1 MFYRHVLTI
10 LMAYL
15 IDLIIGDPYSWPHPV
30 KMIGSLIH
38 FLDQKL
44 NNDHKRDGIVMLGL
58 VLITVTLAS
67 ISVLLLAYKIHIILG
82 LLVESILI
90 ATTISQKGL
99 KDAAM
104 AVYQPLV
111 KNQFLEARDQLSHI
125 VGRDTDSLNE
135 AEITRATVETVAEN
149 TTDGITAPIFW
160 AFIAGGWGAII
171 YRAINTCDSMV
182 GYQNERYQHFGWAS
196 AKLDDF
202 VNWIPARLTG
212 TMMLYLTTKDSLAD
226 KKSIQQLRMEAKK
239 HPSPNSGW
247 TEAAVALALGI
258 ELGGNNYYQG
268 VLFKA
273 AKIGQT
279 KREIVSEDIKK
290 TVKSMQ
296 ITSLFF
302 VIILMLGALIYGLTK
317 TWI

>member
-1 MFYRHVLTI
+1 MLYRHVLTI
-10 LMAYL
+10 LMAYV

-44 NNDHKRDGIVMLGL
+44 NKDHKKDGIVMLGL
-58 VLITVTLAS
+58 VITTVTIIS
-67 ISVLLLAYKIHIILG
+67 ISVLLLAYKLHILFG
-82 LLVESILI
+82 LLIESIMI

-104 AVYQPLV
+104 AVYQPLIN
-111 KNQFLEARDQLSHI
+111 NQFLEARDQLAHI

-160 AFIAGGWGAII
+160 AFIAGGWGAMV

-182 GYQNERYQHFGWAS
+182 GYQNEQYQSFGWAS
-196 AKLDDF
+196 AKLDDLM
-202 VNWIPARLTG
+202 NWIPARLTG
-212 TMMLYLTTKDSLAD
+212 TIMLYLTTKDSLAD
-226 KKSIQQLRMEAKK
+226 KKSIHQLKMEAKK

-247 TEAAVALALGI
+247 TEAAVAIALGI

-268 VLFKA
+268 VLSKT

-279 KREIVSEDIKK
+279 KREIVSKDIKK
-290 TVKSMQ
+290 TVRSMQ
-296 ITSLFF
+296 ITSFFF
-302 VIILMLGALIYGLTK
+302 VIILMIGALIYGLTK

>member
-111 KNQFLEARDQLSHI
+111 KNQFLEARDQLAHI

>member
-44 NNDHKRDGIVMLGL
+44 NKDHKRDGIVMLGL

-67 ISVLLLAYKIHIILG
+67 ISVLLLAYKVHIILG